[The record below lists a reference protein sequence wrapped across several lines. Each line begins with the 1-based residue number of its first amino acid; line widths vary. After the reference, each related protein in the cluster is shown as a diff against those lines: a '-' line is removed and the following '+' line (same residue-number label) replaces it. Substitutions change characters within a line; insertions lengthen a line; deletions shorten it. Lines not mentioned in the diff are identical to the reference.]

1 MKKTKNINQP
11 VIRLL
16 FAWMMLL
23 CLNLNAQ
30 VEIPQEGN
38 DCEDEPEYI
47 AIDDTSLTMV
57 REAADYD
64 SSFAYAIIDSLV
76 KDENL
81 IRAGLLYD
89 LETNT
94 VVWEKEMNTAYP
106 IASVTKI
113 MVALITIEDIE
124 AGRLN
129 WNDKITTTHYKYVG
143 KRKRKRK
150 VYFHN
155 TYSLRDMLKMVMI
168 ESNNYAAELVATHT
182 GKGSMPHFIQRMNAK
197 AVELGMLNTHYSNP
211 SGLPARTAEKDNH
224 ASPHDLLL
232 LAKVALKNKSLME
245 IANMGYAEVYNG
257 RNHYTIRNH
266 NGLVR
271 DFVNEV
277 DGIKTGFTTRAG
289 FCLVGSMHRY
299 NHRLVAI
306 VLGAQSSYSRNA
318 FIANM
323 ASNYYQSIKLG
334 PLGIKLNDSLLAA
347 VRPNLNNADFNY
359 PAIRINP
366 YYIPQSVPIDSSLVT
381 FKTVYVQAKK
391 YHKVKYGETLS
402 GIADKYNVGM
412 SQLKGW
418 NKLRSSNIRSGQRLA
433 IVTTVKKQIP
443 VSTKEPTT
451 NNAGIASNT
460 ELIEQNENTLTG
472 SNVAKHTTKTD
483 AGVKVT
489 NSTKNTKQDSN
500 TVIKTNAI
508 VTEKR
513 YTVKPK
519 DGLYAIAKKY
529 NCTVT
534 QIKEWNKLQSDNI
547 EVGQQLIVVP
557 GNDASGSFASGS
569 TGDTSIIKTTAEKK
583 PVNTKTP
590 KIKFVYHTVQ
600 PGDTLWTIAQKYAGV
615 TVSEIKK
622 LNGIRNHKSL
632 LPGTKVKVPLT

>member
-1 MKKTKNINQP
+1 MTKNISPIYTMQ
-11 VIRLL
+11 I
-16 FAWMMLL
+16 FAWLMLF

-30 VEIPQEGN
+30 VEVPQEGN
-38 DCEDEPEYI
+38 DCEDEPEFI
-47 AIDDTSLTMV
+47 ALDDTTLSLV
-57 REAADYD
+57 REASDYD
-64 SSFAYAIIDSLV
+64 SSFIYTINDSLV

-89 LETNT
+89 LESNT
-94 VVWEKEMNTAYP
+94 IVWEKEMNTAYP

-113 MVALITIEDIE
+113 MVALIIIEDIE
-124 AGRLN
+124 AGRLK
-129 WNDKITTTHYKYVG
+129 WTDKITTTHYKYVG

-168 ESNNYAAELVATHT
+168 ESNNYAAELVATHA
-182 GKGSMPHFIQRMNAK
+182 GNGSMYNFIKRMNTK
-197 AVELGMLNTHYSNP
+197 AAELGMLNTQYSNP
-211 SGLPARTAEKDNH
+211 SGLPARTADKDNH

-232 LAKVALKNKSLME
+232 LAKVALKNKALME

-257 RNHYTIRNH
+257 RNHYCIRNH
-266 NGLVR
+266 NGLTR

-289 FCLVGSMHRY
+289 FCLVSSMRRY
-299 NHRLVAI
+299 NHRLIAI
-306 VLGAQSSYSRNA
+306 VLGAHSSYSRNA

-323 ASNYYQSIKLG
+323 ASNYYESIKLG
-334 PLGIKLNDSLLAA
+334 PLGIKLNDSCLAA
-347 VRPNLNNADFNY
+347 VKPNLNNADFNY
-359 PAIRINP
+359 PSIRINP
-366 YYIPQSVPIDSSLVT
+366 YYMPQSAPIDNTLVT

-412 SQLKGW
+412 SQLKSW
-418 NKLRSSNIRSGQRLA
+418 NKLRSTNIRSGQRLA
-433 IVTTVKKQIP
+433 IVTTIKKQIP
-443 VSTKEPTT
+443 VASQDMSNSTAGVVNDTEP
-451 NNAGIASNT
+451 NDN
-460 ELIEQNENTLTG
+460 NENTLTG
-472 SNVAKHTTKTD
+472 TNVAKHTKT
-483 AGVKVT
+483 AVESKVVGSVKGP
-489 NSTKNTKQDSN
+489 KEDSN
-500 TVIKTNAI
+500 SVLKTGAI
-508 VTEKR
+508 ATEKK
-513 YTVKPK
+513 YSVKPK
-519 DGLYAIAKKY
+519 DGLFAIAKKY

-534 QIKEWNKLQSDNI
+534 QLKEWNNLKSENI
-547 EVGQQLIVVP
+547 EVGQVLVVAP
-557 GNDASGSFASGS
+557 GNNTNDNLASNSL
-569 TGDTSIIKTTAEKK
+569 GDTTNTKITAEKK
-583 PVNTKTP
+583 LTNTKSQ